1 MILCSRP
8 GRVRKA
14 GRPLTPCRYAVRG
27 AGCRL
32 CRQFDVQ
39 FQPASQIP
47 DLLAYVSNVMTLEVG
62 DIVATGTPAGV
73 GILEPGDE
81 VEVEIVGV
89 SRVRNPVKAGA

>member
-1 MILCSRP
+1 MLFS
-8 GRVRKA
+8 
-14 GRPLTPCRYAVRG
+14 
-27 AGCRL
+27 
-32 CRQFDVQ
+32 
-39 FQPASQIP
+39 IP

-89 SRVRNPVKAGA
+89 SRVRNPVKAGV

>member
-47 DLLAYVSNVMTLEVG
+47 DLLAYGGGGGLAER
-62 DIVATGTPAGV
+62 GV
-73 GILEPGDE
+73 LVDRIDTE
-81 VEVEIVGV
+81 
-89 SRVRNPVKAGA
+89 